1 VTRLVL
7 LELLVW
13 TSLIFFVL
21 FSQYVTHTHG
31 ICEDGDD
38 SAEVIYKHHSFL
50 LSQMIMGKE
59 GVQWTET
66 NIFKHLCEKF
76 PVRHIVPDTH
86 IRHQGF

>member
-1 VTRLVL
+1 
-7 LELLVW
+7 
-13 TSLIFFVL
+13 
-21 FSQYVTHTHG
+21 
-31 ICEDGDD
+31 
-38 SAEVIYKHHSFL
+38 
-50 LSQMIMGKE
+50 MIMGKE